1 MVTKPT
7 GTADES
13 AAASSAETRLLE
25 SALRL
30 FSDKGYES
38 TSIREIIEGAGVTR
52 PVLYYYFVNKEDLYQ
67 RLVDTSFSEIAA
79 QFERIASREATCRER
94 LVVFMQSAFDY
105 VENRPASIRL
115 ILQVFFAPPKQGP
128 KLDKNRLWALRFKP
142 LVKVMEQGLAS
153 GELSHGDAASMA
165 WAFCGI
171 MDIHIMTKTN
181 LPEAHL
187 TPELAEGLVSVF
199 MEGACGAAPE
209 SIELKSPF
217 RLE

>member
-1 MVTKPT
+1 MSGDTKELAREKVPT
-7 GTADES
+7 GN
-13 AAASSAETRLLE
+13 AETRLLD
-25 SALRL
+25 SALAL
-30 FSDKGYES
+30 FSEKGYES

-52 PVLYYYFVNKEDLYQ
+52 PVLYYYFVNKEDLYH

-79 QFERIASREATCRER
+79 QFERIAAQDASCEAR
-94 LVVFMQSAFDY
+94 LIDFMKSAFDY
-105 VENRPASIRL
+105 VETRPASIRL

-128 KLDKNRLWALRFKP
+128 RLDKNRLWALRFRP
-142 LVKVMEQGLAS
+142 LVAVMEQGLQN

-181 LPEAHL
+181 LPDAPL
-187 TPELAEGLVSVF
+187 SPELAEGLVSVF
-199 MEGACGAAPE
+199 LAGARGDAPE
-209 SIELKSPF
+209 SVQLRSPF

>member
-1 MVTKPT
+1 MGSKPP
-7 GTADES
+7 GTADEA
-13 AAASSAETRLLE
+13 AAASSAESRLLE

-52 PVLYYYFVNKEDLYQ
+52 PVLYYYFINKEDLYQ

-79 QFERIASREATCRER
+79 QFERIAARSGTCRER
-94 LVVFMQSAFDY
+94 LVAFMQSAFDY

-142 LVKVMEQGLAS
+142 LVTVMEQGLAS

-181 LPEAHL
+181 LPDARL

-199 MEGACGAAPE
+199 MAGACGDAPG
-209 SIELKSPF
+209 SIRLQTPF